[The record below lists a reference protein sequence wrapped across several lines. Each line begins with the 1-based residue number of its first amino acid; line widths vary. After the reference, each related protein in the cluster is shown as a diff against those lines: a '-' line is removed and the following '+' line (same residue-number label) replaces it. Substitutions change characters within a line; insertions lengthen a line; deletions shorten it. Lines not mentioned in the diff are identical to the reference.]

1 MKRHIHSC
9 HEGLAS
15 SILHLLDVAPL
26 GILVHAEN
34 IQGDDALELNW
45 HALVEGTAEGVVMI
59 LTQRARRVDGAIRDF
74 LVVLHGLESR
84 LGEILRVLAAEEL
97 RVA

>member
-1 MKRHIHSC
+1 MESPYSHPPYPPPRLRVLILDSTRVKRHIHSC

-15 SILHLLDVAPL
+15 SILHLLDVASL

-45 HALVEGTAEGVVMI
+45 HALVKRTAEGVVMI
-59 LTQRARRVDGAIRDF
+59 LTQRA
-74 LVVLHGLESR
+74 
-84 LGEILRVLAAEEL
+84 
-97 RVA
+97 